1 MYSSIQPN
9 YYTKTCIMLGHNSS
23 ICINRNL
30 HNRPI
35 CKTNQSIMKMLMRI
49 VFLYSIC
56 SILRVFIINYIVY
69 LRKKKWKK
77 ATKKEITD
85 KFLEILKMI
94 DVNVWRLT
102 IMEEDGTQK
111 SNLSYEDIKEAFYK
125 LDSYSRKQFWKT
137 SAKLGLYD
145 ILENILQK

>member
-9 YYTKTCIMLGHNSS
+9 YYTKTSIMLGHNSS
-23 ICINRNL
+23 ICMNRNMN
-30 HNRPI
+30 NRSI
-35 CKTNQSIMKMLMRI
+35 CKMNKSIIMMMMRI
-49 VFLYSIC
+49 VFLYTFC
-56 SILRVFIINYIVY
+56 TILWVFIINFLIY

-77 ATKKEITD
+77 ATKIEIMD
-85 KFLEILKMI
+85 KFLEILKKI
-94 DVNVWRLT
+94 DVDVWRLT
-102 IMEEDGTQK
+102 IMGEDGTQK

-145 ILENILQK
+145 ILESILQK